1 MQLNQPVQNPAFIS
15 KLKQF
20 DSNKTRKD
28 ELELIE
34 EMRKMRYITPVTL
47 TGKSEDG
54 TPNQQTQV
62 KFRAATTTKGE
73 LFAMFSDMDE
83 LKKWAADAEDTMT
96 LDFSG
101 IAHAGTWPER
111 PGGGFC
117 SQSIDAELGDPHQH
131 HGADRPSASA
141 ASDQP
146 RHGCAVQA
154 RSISDR
160 TGKGALRFL

>member
-73 LFAMFSDMDE
+73 SFFAMFSDMDE

-96 LDFSG
+96 LDFS
-101 IAHAGTWPER
+101 
-111 PGGGFC
+111 
-117 SQSIDAELGDPHQH
+117 ELRTLVPVSYTHLDVYKRQVWAFFTTEEITAL
-131 HGADRPSASA
+131 GAKDNKAIKETMVYFN
-141 ASDQP
+141 
-146 RHGCAVQA
+146 AVN
-154 RSISDR
+154 
-160 TGKGALRFL
+160 GKEIV